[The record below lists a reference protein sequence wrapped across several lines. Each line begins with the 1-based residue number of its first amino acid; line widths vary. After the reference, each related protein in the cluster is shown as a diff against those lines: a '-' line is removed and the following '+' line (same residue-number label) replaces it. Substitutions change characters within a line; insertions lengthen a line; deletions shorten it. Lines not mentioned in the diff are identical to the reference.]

1 VSQSHRSSPLLYYVR
16 HGETDWNAQGRVQG
30 NRDVPLN
37 ALGHTQAIHAGDVL
51 LGLIKH
57 AGRRPRDFDYVS
69 SPLSRA
75 SVSMEL
81 IRVQLGLPARGY
93 RIDRRLRELSYGNWE
108 GMTHPEMQAANPDL
122 YAARVHDSWNVAP
135 PAGEAFADVAVR
147 LKEWYEGLTTDTVAV
162 AHGGCMRALRKVL
175 GLVDAAQAA
184 NFTVAQGVV
193 YVFDGRSME
202 AFG

>member
-1 VSQSHRSSPLLYYVR
+1 M
-16 HGETDWNAQGRVQG
+16 QG

-37 ALGHTQAIHAGDVL
+37 ALGHTQANHAGKVL
-51 LGLIKH
+51 LGLMKR
-57 AGRRPRDFDYVS
+57 AGHKPLDYDYVS

-81 IRVQLGLPARGY
+81 VRVQLGLPARGY
-93 RIDRRLRELSYGNWE
+93 RVDRRLRELSYGNWE
-108 GMTHPEMQAANPDL
+108 GMTHSQMQADNPDL
-122 YAARVHDSWNVAP
+122 YASRVHDSWNVAP

-147 LKEWYEGLTTDTVAV
+147 LKDWYQGMTHDTVAV
-162 AHGGCMRALRKVL
+162 AHGGCMRALRAVL
-175 GLVDAAQAA
+175 GLVDTAQAA

-202 AFG
+202 AHG